1 MAPRY
6 RIALLTGL
14 ALMVGCGG
22 PSEQERR
29 TDQAGYARA
38 ADAICAKANRAIAD
52 HNQRPKMFFFL
63 QSSVQDSRN
72 TLTRAA
78 TDLHRLRADLGDAAS
93 SQIDAFDDALDP
105 FVKSLDPLTVI
116 AEAGERQRA
125 AALVRS
131 RGDQL
136 YRAAQAAKLSDCGRG
151 GNAIADRALFL
162 NYRDGY
168 IRADQ
173 TERRRLLPVDR
184 RPTSAAQATAQN
196 KAVLKAIRS
205 NHESTGRLTPPAK
218 LRRLHQRVRR
228 AQAAIIST
236 REQLAPF
243 TSAAD
248 AGDLPARLARQT
260 PAFYRLE
267 RTLRSAMNR

>member
-6 RIALLTGL
+6 LIALLTAV
-14 ALMVGCGG
+14 ALMAGCGG

-29 TDQAGYARA
+29 TEQARYTRS
-38 ADAICAKANRAIAD
+38 ADAICAKANRAIAG
-52 HNQRPKMFFFL
+52 HNQRPKLFFFL
-63 QSSVQDSRN
+63 QSSVQNSRN
-72 TLTRAA
+72 TLTKAA
-78 TDLHRLRADLGDAAS
+78 ADLHRLGADLGDGSS

-116 AEAGERQRA
+116 AEVGERKRA

-131 RGDQL
+131 RGDRL
-136 YRAAQAAKLSDCGRG
+136 YRAAQAVNLSDCGRG

-162 NYRDGY
+162 SYRDGY

-173 TERRRLLPVDR
+173 TERRRLLALNR
-184 RPTSAAQATAQN
+184 RPTSVAHATTQN
-196 KAVLKAIRS
+196 MAVLKAIRS
-205 NHESTGRLTPPAK
+205 NHESSGRLTPPTK
-218 LRRLHQRVRR
+218 LRRLHQRMRR

-243 TSAAD
+243 TSAAQ
-248 AGDLPARLARQT
+248 AGDLPARLDRQT
-260 PAFYRLE
+260 RAFYRLE
-267 RTLRSAMNR
+267 RTLRIAMNR